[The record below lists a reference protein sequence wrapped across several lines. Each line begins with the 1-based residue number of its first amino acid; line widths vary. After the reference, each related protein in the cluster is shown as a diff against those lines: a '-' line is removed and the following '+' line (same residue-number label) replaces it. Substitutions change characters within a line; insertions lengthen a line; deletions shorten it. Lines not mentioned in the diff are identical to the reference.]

1 MDPTTQMI
9 WILPG
14 ILGVITT
21 FLLLYW
27 FWLLIAPGPRVQQPM
42 SAPPP
47 MPAPKAPPMQLE
59 TDDTIIDR
67 IPAGPTGPAS
77 MTIEAG
83 LPGVGMIVFPSAE
96 FRVGRF
102 RDDAQNV
109 LVALDEKSVSRSH
122 ALIRGNPQT
131 GEYYIQ
137 DIGSRFGTSIVT
149 PQGGIEKLN
158 QGETRRVYNGTIVQ
172 FGSAVRARINLPAAG
187 GGFQVPDDFDPG
199 MTRL

>member
-14 ILGVITT
+14 VFGVITVL
-21 FLLLYW
+21 LLLYW
-27 FWLLIAPGPRVQQPM
+27 VWLLIAPGPRVQQPM
-42 SAPPP
+42 SAPPIQTP
-47 MPAPKAPPMQLE
+47 KTPAIHLE

-67 IPAGPTGPAS
+67 IPTGPTGPAS
-77 MTIEAG
+77 MTVEAG
-83 LPGVGMIVFPSAE
+83 LPGAGTIEFPSAE

-102 RDDAQNV
+102 RDDTQNV
-109 LVALDEKSVSRSH
+109 LIALDEKSVSRSH

-149 PQGGIEKLN
+149 PQGTVEKLN
-158 QGETRRVYNGTIVQ
+158 EGETRRVYNGTVVQ
-172 FGSAVRARINLPAAG
+172 FGSAVRVRINLPAAG